1 MKLNHIFSA
10 AAVALSGLLLPS
22 CADILKTE
30 TESFVDLDGLPSYNA
45 NDSVYSAM
53 GVVSQLQKLGERYV
67 MLGELRGDLV
77 EVPATAPTDY
87 QEISDFKATS
97 ANSFSPRHDYF
108 GVINNCNIA
117 LNRLDTLITEH
128 NRAVLLKDYVSIR
141 AVRDWTY
148 LQLGLTYGKTI
159 WISEKDLAEK
169 GLESLNDA
177 EANYPTVELDRLVDL
192 LIEDL
197 TPFAGHD
204 TSDYGTVDE
213 QGSTT
218 FFISPMLLLADLNLY
233 KNNYETAANLYHSY
247 MVKKDLTITQSNGI
261 VWSTASAT
269 DLSQTGG
276 FDAYRNETIVQIPYA
291 TSAAEYH
298 TDLVN
303 RTYSPEPYIIP
314 ASWWMREMNT
324 AQHLFARS
332 ETAGATSLLEG
343 DTRGEVRFAT
353 IGTPARPAAFLST
366 GLTTYTTPAL
376 ITKFFNNAV
385 GYSEVTNPGNPIF
398 ENGGQAILR
407 SVVTYRVP
415 HVYLRYAEAI
425 NRAGKPSMAFAVLK
439 YGLRNDVLN
448 NEVDPKI
455 DPEEWENREEWLNFE
470 DSRFDSNRGVAT
482 RGLGYGVA
490 FSADYSMPEFET
502 TEEKVAWVEEQIL
515 REMAAETAFEGN
527 RFFDLLRMS
536 RHQSAPEAWFAAKV
550 SRRFADPAAAASRLS
565 DSSSWWLK

>member
-1 MKLNHIFSA
+1 MKLYHIFST

-53 GVVSQLQKLGERYV
+53 GIVSQLQKLGERYV

-97 ANSFSPRHDYF
+97 ANSFSPRHDYY

-117 LNRLDTLITEH
+117 LNRLDTLITEY
-128 NRAVLLKDYVSIR
+128 NRSVLLKDYVSIR
-141 AVRDWTY
+141 TMRDWTY
-148 LQLGLTYGKTI
+148 LQLGLTYGKAV
-159 WISEKDLAEK
+159 WISEKEFAEK
-169 GLESLNDA
+169 GLQSLNDV
-177 EANYPTVELDRLVDL
+177 ENNYPTVELDRLVEL
-192 LIEDL
+192 LINDL
-197 TPFAGHD
+197 TPFAAHE
-204 TSDYGTVDE
+204 TSDYGSVD
-213 QGSTT
+213 GRSSRN

-233 KNNYETAANLYHSY
+233 SNKYVEAAYLYHEY
-247 MVKKDLTITQSNGI
+247 MVKGSYTIRQDNGI
-261 VWSTASAT
+261 IWSTASAT
-269 DLSQTGG
+269 GLSQEGG
-276 FDAYRNETIVQIPYA
+276 FSTYRNEMIAEIPYSS
-291 TSAAEYH
+291 SAAEYH
-298 TDLVN
+298 PDLIN
-303 RTYSPEPYIIP
+303 QTYSPEPYIIP
-314 ASWWMREMNT
+314 ASWWIKEMNT

-332 ETAGATSLLEG
+332 ETAGTTSLLEG

-353 IGTPARPAAFLST
+353 IGTPARAAAFLSA
-366 GLTTYTTPAL
+366 GLTYFSTPAL
-376 ITKFFNNAV
+376 VTKFYNNAD
-385 GYSEVTNPGNPIF
+385 GYSEVKNPDNPIF

-407 SVVTYRVP
+407 GVSTYRVP
-415 HVYLRYAEAI
+415 HLYLRYAEAI

-439 YGLRNDVLN
+439 YGLRNDVVN

-455 DPEEWENREEWLNFE
+455 DPEEWETREEWLNFE
-470 DSRFDSNRGVAT
+470 DSRFDSNRGLSI
-482 RGLGYGVA
+482 RGLGVGMA
-490 FSADYSMPEFET
+490 ISPDYIIPEYDT
-502 TEEKVAWVEEQIL
+502 LEEKINWVEEQIL